1 MLVEICAPVAQ
12 MDQSGR
18 FLNGKSRFDSGRE
31 HHFSPLFSIKFRAS
45 NLIPHLIPY

>member
-1 MLVEICAPVAQ
+1 MLVKICAPVAQ

-31 HHFSPLFSIKFRAS
+31 HHFSNINFNVL
-45 NLIPHLIPY
+45 NLMPHLIPF

>member
-18 FLNGKSRFDSGRE
+18 FLNLFNQFSRVLHDAY
-31 HHFSPLFSIKFRAS
+31 HAIK
-45 NLIPHLIPY
+45 